1 MTSRRLWPDLEREKS
16 IDFVNCN
23 GKDCAGGFGITVD
36 KVPELLENGKD
47 GLISSN
53 HIPHKKEISH

>member
-1 MTSRRLWPDLEREKS
+1 MTSRRFGPDLERGKS
-16 IDFVNCN
+16 FDFVNRN

-47 GLISSN
+47 MLISSN
-53 HIPHKKEISH
+53 HLPYKKEISH